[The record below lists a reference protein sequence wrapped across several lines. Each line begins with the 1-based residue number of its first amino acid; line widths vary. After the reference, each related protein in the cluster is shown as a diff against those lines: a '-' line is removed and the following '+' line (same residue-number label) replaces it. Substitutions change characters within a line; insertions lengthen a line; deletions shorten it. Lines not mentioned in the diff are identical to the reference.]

1 MLCEPAWPGIDHPV
15 TNIALKNGTHLK
27 SKYSNFGNWRTMSAT
42 ECHVRN
48 NDAVNSNTAR
58 LMNGAN
64 SPGLLIF
71 EFANDTV
78 VSNLLC
84 LHAKKQK
91 KKNNQL
97 FRIMRVDHIATIYD
111 IDLPFFI
118 LTFAIVRHKFE
129 KGRLQLALC
138 LFEQFLV
145 HSALV

>member
-1 MLCEPAWPGIDHPV
+1 MCLLLATVFWLQLSNFKYVHHTGRVVTYLWFGNTLQGDGRGVPGINNPV
-15 TNIALKNGTHLK
+15 TNFKLINGTHLK

-71 EFANDTV
+71 EFGNDTV

-84 LHAKKQK
+84 LHRKKSNK
-91 KKNNQL
+91 K
-97 FRIMRVDHIATIYD
+97 
-111 IDLPFFI
+111 
-118 LTFAIVRHKFE
+118 
-129 KGRLQLALC
+129 
-138 LFEQFLV
+138 
-145 HSALV
+145 